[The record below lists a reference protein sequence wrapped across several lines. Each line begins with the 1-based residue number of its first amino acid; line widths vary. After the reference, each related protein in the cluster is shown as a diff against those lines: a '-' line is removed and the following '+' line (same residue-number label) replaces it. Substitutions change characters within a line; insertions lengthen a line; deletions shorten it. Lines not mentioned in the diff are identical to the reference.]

1 MAMRYCAKCYIGGE
15 YIPGEIIEDDGTLDE
30 KTIDW
35 LLKTGAIEEIAPV
48 GQTEERTAAE
58 VNEPVNEEPDLAT
71 GEPDPVS
78 EESEESEENDDMG
91 YAPEIDVMAGI
102 VQEDKKAAHRK
113 KGGKA

>member
-1 MAMRYCAKCYIGGE
+1 MRYSVNTYISNKH
-15 YIPGEIIEDDGTLDE
+15 IPGEIIEDGAYDEGT
-30 KTIDW
+30 IRW
-35 LLKTGAIEEIAPV
+35 LLKSGAIEAVAPV

-78 EESEESEENDDMG
+78 EESEESEENDDIG

-102 VQEDKKAAHRK
+102 VQDDKKAARRK